1 MAIHPALK
9 TKVWQQIRSLMAEG
23 KTFIIR
29 NQYEE
34 TKWCSPN
41 GPIYDIN
48 AMRGWFKFCYDMGD
62 IMTVVEVDTP

>member
-9 TKVWQQIRSLMAEG
+9 TKTWKQIRSLMAQG

-29 NQYEE
+29 NQYDE

-41 GPIYDIN
+41 GAIYDPKE
-48 AMRGWFKFCYDMGD
+48 MRDWFKFCYDMGD
-62 IMTVVEVDTP
+62 HMTVEEVAQ

>member
-1 MAIHPALK
+1 MAIHPALR
-9 TKVWQQIRSLMAEG
+9 TKAWQQIRSLMAEG

-41 GPIYDIN
+41 GAIYDIN
-48 AMRGWFKFCYDMGD
+48 AMRGWFKFCYD
-62 IMTVVEVDTP
+62 IMTVVEVDTL